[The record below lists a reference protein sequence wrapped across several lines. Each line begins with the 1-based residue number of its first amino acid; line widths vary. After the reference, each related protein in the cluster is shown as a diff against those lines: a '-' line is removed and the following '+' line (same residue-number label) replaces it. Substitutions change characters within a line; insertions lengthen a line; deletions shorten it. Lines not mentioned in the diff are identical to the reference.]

1 MPRTS
6 NPSGLTDKQERFVAE
21 YLVDSIGSA
30 AAVRAGYSERSAQSS
45 AKQLM
50 ATPKV
55 RAAINAGK
63 RRLAKKLELSAEK
76 TLGDIDRIARKAERA
91 KDYGQA
97 IRGHELIGKHLRLFS
112 EKVELTGANDGP
124 VEFTEIRRTIVRPQ
138 PKP

>member
-30 AAVRAGYSERSAQSS
+30 AAVRAGYSERSAQSIS
-45 AKQLM
+45 RDLM
-50 ATPKV
+50 ADPKV

-63 RRLAKKLELSAEK
+63 RRIAAKLELSAEK
-76 TLGDIDRIARKAERA
+76 TLADIDRIARKAEKA
-91 KDYGQA
+91 GEFGHALK
-97 IRGHELIGKHLRLFS
+97 GHELLGKHQRLFS